1 MSPNKLS
8 TMTYRLSFLLL
19 LLLSLSA
26 TLNAQPT
33 TTSKIREALATSDC
47 TNVEGTQIK
56 ICKYDYLANG
66 LTVEA
71 ITFRPAGEGRFPGVL
86 MIPGFQRTALDL
98 ISLGVAL
105 AREGIAGV
113 GISQPGFG
121 RSQGKP
127 DYVGPNT
134 LKVLKEGFEKFK
146 REPYVNR
153 NRLGIYG
160 FSRGG
165 MAASLLVVQL
175 DDVDAAVLG
184 AGIYDFK
191 KAHDEATIEGIRR
204 NMEVESGWTETA
216 IRERTSVFKME
227 KLKCPV
233 LILHGE
239 KDENVPVTQAYLLR
253 DRLTALKKE
262 FEIKLFPDRPHGI
275 GPEVTTMTVDFFKRR
290 LLQANK
296 D

>member
-1 MSPNKLS
+1 MQ
-8 TMTYRLSFLLL
+8 TITAMTRRLSLLL
-19 LLLSLSA
+19 ILLLSLNA
-26 TLNAQPT
+26 TLNGQQT
-33 TTSKIREALATSDC
+33 TAGKIREALATSDC

-56 ICKYDYLANG
+56 VCKYDYVSNG

-113 GISQPGFG
+113 AISQPGFG

-134 LKVLKEGFEKFK
+134 LKVLKEGFDKFK

-153 NRLGIYG
+153 NKLGIYG

-175 DDVDAAVLG
+175 NDVDAAVLG

-191 KAHDEATIEGIRR
+191 KAHDEASIEGIRH
-204 NMEVESGWTETA
+204 NMEVESGWTEAA
-216 IRERTSVFKME
+216 IRERSSVFKME

-253 DRLTALKKE
+253 DRLTDLKKE

-290 LLQANK
+290 LVQPNK
-296 D
+296 N

>member
-1 MSPNKLS
+1 
-8 TMTYRLSFLLL
+8 MTIKAMTHRLTLLL
-19 LLLSLSA
+19 VLLVSTTA
-26 TLNAQPT
+26 TLNGQQTPVG
-33 TTSKIREALATSDC
+33 KIREALATSDC
-47 TNVEGTQIK
+47 ANVESTEIK
-56 ICKYDYLANG
+56 VCKYDYVSNG

-71 ITFRPAGEGRFPGVL
+71 VTFRPGGEGRFPGVL

-134 LKVLKEGFEKFK
+134 LKVLKEGFDKFK

-175 DDVDAAVLG
+175 DDIDAAVLG

-191 KAHDEATIEGIRR
+191 KAHDEATIEGIRH
-204 NMEVESGWTETA
+204 NMEIESGWTEAA
-216 IRERTSVFKME
+216 IRERSSVFKME

-253 DRLTALKKE
+253 DRLTDLKKE

-296 D
+296 N

>member
-1 MSPNKLS
+1 MRIITATPL
-8 TMTYRLSFLLL
+8 RLSFLLL
-19 LLLSLSA
+19 LLLSLST
-26 TLNAQPT
+26 TLNGQQT
-33 TTSKIREALATSDC
+33 TAGKIREALATSDC
-47 TNVEGTQIK
+47 ANVEGTHIK
-56 ICKYDYLANG
+56 ICKYDYLSNG

-86 MIPGFQRTALDL
+86 MVPGFQRTALDL

-146 REPYVNR
+146 RESYVDR
-153 NRLGIYG
+153 KRLGIYG

-204 NMEVESGWTETA
+204 NMEFETGWTEAA
-216 IRERTSVFKME
+216 IQERSSVFMMN
-227 KLKCPV
+227 KLKCPI

-253 DRLTALKKE
+253 DRLTELKKE

-275 GPEVTTMTVDFFKRR
+275 GPEVTTMTVDFFKRH

-296 D
+296 N

>member
-1 MSPNKLS
+1 MK
-8 TMTYRLSFLLL
+8 YRQSFLLL
-19 LLLSLSA
+19 LLLSLTA
-26 TLNAQPT
+26 TVNGQQT
-33 TTSKIREALATSDC
+33 TGKIREALATSDC

-56 ICKYDYLANG
+56 VCKYDYLSNG

-105 AREGIAGV
+105 ARENIAAV

-146 REPYVNR
+146 RESYVNR
-153 NRLGIYG
+153 NKLGIYG

-165 MAASLLVVQL
+165 MAASLLIVQL
-175 DDVDAAVLG
+175 NDVDAAVLG

-191 KAHDEATIEGIRR
+191 RAHDEATIEGIRR
-204 NMEVESGWTETA
+204 NMEVETGWTEAA
-216 IRERTSVFKME
+216 IRERSSVFKME

-239 KDENVPVTQAYLLR
+239 KDENVPVSQAHLLR
-253 DRLTALKKE
+253 DRLTTLKKE
-262 FEIKLFPDRPHGI
+262 FEIKLFPDRAHGI

>member
-1 MSPNKLS
+1 
-8 TMTYRLSFLLL
+8 MTNHLSFLLL
-19 LLLSLSA
+19 LLLSLNT
-26 TLNAQPT
+26 TLNGQQT
-33 TTSKIREALATSDC
+33 TASKIREALATSDC
-47 TNVEGTQIK
+47 ANVEGTQIK
-56 ICKYDYLANG
+56 VCKYDYLSNG

-86 MIPGFQRTALDL
+86 VIPGFQRTALDL

-121 RSQGKP
+121 RSQGKL

-153 NRLGIYG
+153 NKLGIYG

-175 DDVDAAVLG
+175 DDIDAAVLG

-191 KAHDEATIEGIRR
+191 KAHDEATIEGIRH
-204 NMEVESGWTETA
+204 NMEVESGWTEAA
-216 IRERTSVFKME
+216 IRERFSVFKME

-233 LILHGE
+233 LILQVR
-239 KDENVPVTQAYLLR
+239 KMKMYR
-253 DRLTALKKE
+253 
-262 FEIKLFPDRPHGI
+262 
-275 GPEVTTMTVDFFKRR
+275 
-290 LLQANK
+290 
-296 D
+296 

>member
-1 MSPNKLS
+1 MQ
-8 TMTYRLSFLLL
+8 TITAMTRRLSLLL
-19 LLLSLSA
+19 ILLLSLNA
-26 TLNAQPT
+26 TLNGQQGTAG
-33 TTSKIREALATSDC
+33 KIREALATSDC

-56 ICKYDYLANG
+56 VCKYDYLSNG

-113 GISQPGFG
+113 AISQPGFG

-134 LKVLKEGFEKFK
+134 LKVLKEGFDKFK

-153 NRLGIYG
+153 NKLGIYG

-175 DDVDAAVLG
+175 NDVDAAVLG

-191 KAHDEATIEGIRR
+191 KAHDEASIEGIRH

-216 IRERTSVFKME
+216 IRERSSVFKME

-253 DRLTALKKE
+253 DRLTDLKKE

-290 LLQANK
+290 LVQPNK
-296 D
+296 N

>member
-1 MSPNKLS
+1 MPH
-8 TMTYRLSFLLL
+8 RLSFLLL
-19 LLLSLSA
+19 LLLSLNT
-26 TLNAQPT
+26 TLNAQQ
-33 TTSKIREALATSDC
+33 TTSKIRGALATSDC
-47 TNVEGTQIK
+47 ANVEGTQIK
-56 ICKYDYLANG
+56 VCKYDYVSNG
-66 LTVEA
+66 STVEA

-153 NRLGIYG
+153 KKVGIYG

-165 MAASLLVVQL
+165 MAASLLVLQL

-191 KAHDEATIEGIRR
+191 KAHDEATIEGIRH
-204 NMEVESGWTETA
+204 NMEVESGWTEAA
-216 IRERTSVFKME
+216 IRERSSVFKME

-290 LLQANK
+290 LLQASN
-296 D
+296 DQR

>member
-1 MSPNKLS
+1 MRIITAMPH
-8 TMTYRLSFLLL
+8 RFSFLLL

-26 TLNAQPT
+26 TLNGQQT

-56 ICKYDYLANG
+56 ICKYDYVSNG

-71 ITFRPAGEGRFPGVL
+71 VTFRPAGEGRFPGVL
-86 MIPGFQRTALDL
+86 MVPGFQRTALDL

-146 REPYVNR
+146 REPYVDR

-204 NMEVESGWTETA
+204 NMEIESGWTEAA
-216 IRERTSVFKME
+216 IGERSSVFKME

-296 D
+296 N

>member
-1 MSPNKLS
+1 MRMITAMP
-8 TMTYRLSFLLL
+8 YRLLFILL

-26 TLNAQPT
+26 TLNGQQA
-33 TTSKIREALATSDC
+33 TTSKIREALATSEC

-56 ICKYDYLANG
+56 ICKYDYVSND

-71 ITFRPAGEGRFPGVL
+71 VTFRPAGEGRFPGVL
-86 MIPGFQRTALDL
+86 MVPGFQRTALDL

-146 REPYVNR
+146 REPYVDR
-153 NRLGIYG
+153 KRLGIYG

-165 MAASLLVVQL
+165 MAASLLVVQV

-184 AGIYDFK
+184 AGLYDFK

-204 NMEVESGWTETA
+204 NMEIETGWTEAA
-216 IRERTSVFKME
+216 IRERSSVFKME
-227 KLKCPV
+227 ELKCPV

-253 DRLTALKKE
+253 DRLTELKKE
-262 FEIKLFPDRPHGI
+262 FEIKLFPDRAHGI

-296 D
+296 N

>member
-1 MSPNKLS
+1 MQRITAL
-8 TMTYRLSFLLL
+8 THRLSFLLL
-19 LLLSLSA
+19 LLLSLNA
-26 TLNAQPT
+26 TLNGQQTNA
-33 TTSKIREALATSDC
+33 SKIREVLATSDC
-47 TNVEGTQIK
+47 ANVEGTQIK
-56 ICKYDYLANG
+56 VCKYDYQSND

-71 ITFRPAGEGRFPGVL
+71 ITFRPAGEGRVPGVL
-86 MIPGFQRTALDL
+86 LIPGFQRTALDL

-113 GISQPGFG
+113 AISQPGFG

-134 LKVLKEGFEKFK
+134 LKVLKEGFDKFK

-153 NRLGIYG
+153 NKLGIYG

-175 DDVDAAVLG
+175 NDVDAAVLG

-191 KAHDEATIEGIRR
+191 KAHDEASIEGIRH
-204 NMEVESGWTETA
+204 NMEVESGWTEAA
-216 IRERTSVFKME
+216 IRERSSVFKME

-253 DRLTALKKE
+253 DRLTHLQKE

-275 GPEVTTMTVDFFKRR
+275 GPEVTTMTVEFFKRR
-290 LLQANK
+290 LLQTNK
-296 D
+296 N

>member
-1 MSPNKLS
+1 MLITTPRPQ
-8 TMTYRLSFLLL
+8 RLSLLL
-19 LLLSLSA
+19 ILLLSVTA
-26 TLNAQPT
+26 TIRGQQTAAG
-33 TTSKIREALATSDC
+33 KIREALATSDC
-47 TNVEGTQIK
+47 ANVEDTQIK
-56 ICKYDYLANG
+56 VCKYDYVSNG

-146 REPYVNR
+146 REPYVDR
-153 NRLGIYG
+153 KRLGIYG

-191 KAHDEATIEGIRR
+191 KAHDEAKIEGIRH
-204 NMEVESGWTETA
+204 NMESESGWTEAA
-216 IRERTSVFKME
+216 IRERSSVFMMN

-253 DRLTALKKE
+253 DRLTELKKE

-290 LLQANK
+290 LLEANK
-296 D
+296 N

>member
-1 MSPNKLS
+1 MP
-8 TMTYRLSFLLL
+8 YRLSFLLL
-19 LLLSLSA
+19 LLLSLNE
-26 TLNAQPT
+26 TLNAQSPAT
-33 TTSKIREALATSDC
+33 TRIREALATSDC

-56 ICKYDYLANG
+56 VCKYDYLSNG

-71 ITFRPAGEGRFPGVL
+71 ITFRPAGEGNFPGVL

-105 AREGIAGV
+105 ARENIAGV

-175 DDVDAAVLG
+175 HDLDAAVLG
-184 AGIYDFK
+184 AGIYDFR
-191 KAHDEATIEGIRR
+191 KAHDEATIEGIRH
-204 NMEVESGWTETA
+204 NMEIESGWTEAA
-216 IRERTSVFKME
+216 IRERSSVFQME
-227 KLKCPV
+227 KLNCPV

-253 DRLTALKKE
+253 DRLTELKKE

-290 LLQANK
+290 LIQAGKTAEKN
-296 D
+296 

>member
-1 MSPNKLS
+1 MRTITAIP
-8 TMTYRLSFLLL
+8 YRLSFPLLL
-19 LLLSLSA
+19 LLTLSA
-26 TLNAQPT
+26 SLNGQQT
-33 TTSKIREALATSDC
+33 TAGKIREALATSDC
-47 TNVEGTQIK
+47 ANVEGTQIK
-56 ICKYDYLANG
+56 ICKYDYLSNG

-71 ITFRPAGEGRFPGVL
+71 ITFRPAGDASFPGVL

-98 ISLGVAL
+98 IALGVAL
-105 AREGIAGV
+105 AREGIAGI

-146 REPYVNR
+146 RESYVNR
-153 NRLGIYG
+153 NKLGIYG

-191 KAHDEATIEGIRR
+191 KAHDEATIEGIRH
-204 NMEVESGWTETA
+204 NMESESGWTQAA
-216 IRERTSVFKME
+216 IQERSSVLKME
-227 KLKCPV
+227 RLKCPV

-253 DRLTALKKE
+253 DRLTELKKQ

-275 GPEVTTMTVDFFKRR
+275 GPEVTTMTVDFFKRH

-296 D
+296 N

>member
-1 MSPNKLS
+1 MSH
-8 TMTYRLSFLLL
+8 RLFFLLL
-19 LLLSLSA
+19 LLLSLNT
-26 TLNAQPT
+26 TLHGQQTGA
-33 TTSKIREALATSDC
+33 SKIREALTTSDC
-47 TNVEGTQIK
+47 ATVEGTQIK
-56 ICKYDYLANG
+56 ICKYDYVSND

-71 ITFRPAGEGRFPGVL
+71 VSFHPAGEGPFPGVL

-98 ISLGVAL
+98 IPLGVAL

-121 RSQGKP
+121 QSQGKA

-153 NRLGIYG
+153 NKLGIYG

-165 MAASLLVVQL
+165 MAASLLIVQL
-175 DDVDAAVLG
+175 DDIDAAVLG
-184 AGIYDFK
+184 AGVYDFK
-191 KAHDEATIEGIRR
+191 KAHDETKIEGIRQ
-204 NMEVESGWTETA
+204 NMELESGWTEEA
-216 IRERTSVFKME
+216 IRQRSSVLKM
-227 KLKCPV
+227 KNLKCPV

-253 DRLTALKKE
+253 DRLTELKKE
-262 FEIKLFPDRPHGI
+262 FEIKLFPGRPHGI

-290 LLQANK
+290 LLQPNK
-296 D
+296 N

>member
-1 MSPNKLS
+1 MI
-8 TMTYRLSFLLL
+8 YRLLFLLV
-19 LLLSLSA
+19 LLLSLNA
-26 TLNAQPT
+26 TLNGQQT
-33 TTSKIREALATSDC
+33 TTSKIREALANSDC

-56 ICKYDYLANG
+56 VCKYDYMSNG
-66 LTVEA
+66 MTVEA

-105 AREGIAGV
+105 AGEGIAGV

-134 LKVLKEGFEKFK
+134 LKVLKEGLDKFK

-153 NRLGIYG
+153 KKLGIYG

-175 DDVDAAVLG
+175 DDIDAAVLG

-191 KAHDEATIEGIRR
+191 KAHDEATIEGIRH
-204 NMEVESGWTETA
+204 NMEIESGWTEAA
-216 IRERTSVFKME
+216 IQERSSVFKME

-253 DRLTALKKE
+253 DRLTDLKKE
-262 FEIKLFPDRPHGI
+262 FELKLFPDRPHGI

-296 D
+296 N

>member
-1 MSPNKLS
+1 VS
-8 TMTYRLSFLLL
+8 
-19 LLLSLSA
+19 
-26 TLNAQPT
+26 
-33 TTSKIREALATSDC
+33 
-47 TNVEGTQIK
+47 
-56 ICKYDYLANG
+56 NG

-71 ITFRPAGEGRFPGVL
+71 ITFRPAGEGSFPGVL

-98 ISLGVAL
+98 ISLGVEL
-105 AREGIAGV
+105 AREGIASV
-113 GISQPGFG
+113 GITQPGFG

-134 LKVLKEGFEKFK
+134 LRVLREGFEKFK
-146 REPYVNR
+146 RESYVNR

-191 KAHDEATIEGIRR
+191 KAHDEATIEGIRH
-204 NMEVESGWTETA
+204 NMEVETGWTEAT
-216 IRERTSVFKME
+216 IRERSSVFQME

-253 DRLTALKKE
+253 DRLTQLKKE
-262 FEIKLFPDRPHGI
+262 FEIKLFPDRAHGI

-296 D
+296 N

>member
-1 MSPNKLS
+1 MP
-8 TMTYRLSFLLL
+8 YRLSFLLL
-19 LLLSLSA
+19 LLLSMNA
-26 TLNAQPT
+26 TLNGQQT

-47 TNVEGTQIK
+47 ASVEGTQIK
-56 ICKYDYLANG
+56 VCKYDYVSDG
-66 LTVEA
+66 LTIEA
-71 ITFRPAGEGRFPGVL
+71 LTFRPAGEGRFPGVL

-98 ISLGVAL
+98 VSLGVAL
-105 AREGIAGV
+105 AREGIAGL

-121 RSQGKP
+121 RSQGKL

-134 LKVLKEGFEKFK
+134 LRVLKEGFEKFK
-146 REPYVNR
+146 REPYVDR

-175 DDVDAAVLG
+175 DD
-184 AGIYDFK
+184 FK

-204 NMEVESGWTETA
+204 NMEIETGWTEAA
-216 IRERTSVFKME
+216 IRERSSVFKME
-227 KLKCPV
+227 NLKCPV

-253 DRLTALKKE
+253 DRLTELKKE

-296 D
+296 K

>member
-1 MSPNKLS
+1 MPH
-8 TMTYRLSFLLL
+8 RLSFLLL
-19 LLLSLSA
+19 LLLSLNA
-26 TLNAQPT
+26 TLNGQQTSA
-33 TTSKIREALATSDC
+33 SKIREALATSDC
-47 TNVEGTQIK
+47 ASVEGIQIK
-56 ICKYDYLANG
+56 VCKYDYLSNG
-66 LTVEA
+66 LIVEA

-86 MIPGFQRTALDL
+86 MIPGYQRTAVDL

-146 REPYVNR
+146 HEPYVNR
-153 NRLGIYG
+153 NRLGVYG

-165 MAASLLVVQL
+165 MAASLLVLQL

-191 KAHDEATIEGIRR
+191 KAHDEATIEGIRH
-204 NMEVESGWTETA
+204 NMEVESGWTDAA
-216 IRERTSVFKME
+216 IRERSSVFKME

-253 DRLTALKKE
+253 DRLAELKKD

-296 D
+296 N

>member
-1 MSPNKLS
+1 MQRITAL
-8 TMTYRLSFLLL
+8 THRLSFLLL
-19 LLLSLSA
+19 LLLSLNA
-26 TLNAQPT
+26 TLNGQQT
-33 TTSKIREALATSDC
+33 TASKIREVLATSDC
-47 TNVEGTQIK
+47 ANVEDTQIK
-56 ICKYDYLANG
+56 VCKYDYKSNE

-71 ITFRPAGEGRFPGVL
+71 ITFRPAGEGRLPGVL
-86 MIPGFQRTALDL
+86 LIPGFQRTALDL

-146 REPYVNR
+146 RESYVNR

-175 DDVDAAVLG
+175 NDIDAAVLG
-184 AGIYDFK
+184 AGIYDFR
-191 KAHDEATIEGIRR
+191 KAHDEATIEGIRH
-204 NMEVESGWTETA
+204 NMEIESGWTEAA
-216 IRERTSVFKME
+216 IRERSSVFKME
-227 KLKCPV
+227 KLKCPI

-253 DRLTALKKE
+253 DRLTELKKE

-275 GPEVTTMTVDFFKRR
+275 GPEVTTMTVEFFKRR
-290 LLQANK
+290 LLQTNK
-296 D
+296 E

>member
-1 MSPNKLS
+1 MRTITAISH
-8 TMTYRLSFLLL
+8 RLLFLLL
-19 LLLSLSA
+19 LLLSLSS
-26 TLNAQPT
+26 TLNGQQPT
-33 TTSKIREALATSDC
+33 TGKIREALAASDC
-47 TNVEGTQIK
+47 ANVEGTQIK
-56 ICKYDYLANG
+56 VCKYDYLSNG
-66 LTVEA
+66 LTIEA
-71 ITFRPAGEGRFPGVL
+71 ITFRPSGEGRFPGVL

-113 GISQPGFG
+113 GISQPSFG

-134 LKVLKEGFEKFK
+134 LKVLKEGFDKFK
-146 REPYVNR
+146 REPYVDR

-191 KAHDEATIEGIRR
+191 KAHDEAKIEGIRH
-204 NMEVESGWTETA
+204 NMEVESGWTEAA
-216 IRERTSVFKME
+216 IRDRSSLFKME

-253 DRLTALKKE
+253 DRLTELKKD

-290 LLQANK
+290 LVLK
-296 D
+296 RLK

>member
-1 MSPNKLS
+1 MRIITATPH
-8 TMTYRLSFLLL
+8 RLSLLLL
-19 LLLSLSA
+19 LLLSLS
-26 TLNAQPT
+26 T
-33 TTSKIREALATSDC
+33 TISGQQTTVGKIREALATLDC
-47 TNVEGTQIK
+47 ANVEDTQIK
-56 ICKYDYLANG
+56 VCKYDYMSNG

-71 ITFRPAGEGRFPGVL
+71 ITFRPAGDGRFPAVL
-86 MIPGFQRTALDL
+86 MVPGFQRTALDL
-98 ISLGVAL
+98 ISLGVTL

-153 NRLGIYG
+153 KRLGIYG

-191 KAHDEATIEGIRR
+191 KAHDEAIIEGIRH
-204 NMEVESGWTETA
+204 NMEVESGWTEAA
-216 IRERTSVFKME
+216 IRERSSVFMMN

-253 DRLTALKKE
+253 DRLTELKKE

-296 D
+296 N

>member
-1 MSPNKLS
+1 MRIITATPL
-8 TMTYRLSFLLL
+8 RLSFLLL
-19 LLLSLSA
+19 LLLSLST
-26 TLNAQPT
+26 TLNGQQT
-33 TTSKIREALATSDC
+33 TAGKIREALATADC
-47 TNVEGTQIK
+47 ANVEGTHIK
-56 ICKYDYLANG
+56 ICKYDYLSNG

-86 MIPGFQRTALDL
+86 MVPGFQRTALDL

-146 REPYVNR
+146 RESYVDR
-153 NRLGIYG
+153 KRLGIYG

-175 DDVDAAVLG
+175 DDVDAAVFG

-204 NMEVESGWTETA
+204 NMEFETGWTEAA
-216 IRERTSVFKME
+216 IRERSSVFMMN
-227 KLKCPV
+227 KLKCPI

-253 DRLTALKKE
+253 DRLTELKKE

-275 GPEVTTMTVDFFKRR
+275 GPEVTTMTVEFFKRH

-296 D
+296 N